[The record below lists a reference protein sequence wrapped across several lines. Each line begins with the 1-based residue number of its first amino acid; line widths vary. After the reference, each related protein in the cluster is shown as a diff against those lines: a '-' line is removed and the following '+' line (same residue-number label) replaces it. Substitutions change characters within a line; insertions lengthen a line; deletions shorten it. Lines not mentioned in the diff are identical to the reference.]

1 MRTDRFEGFHGIS
14 VLSLESRRATEIAR
28 LIENYHGVPIT
39 APAMREVPLT
49 ENAAALGFAQ
59 ELIAGTIDIVVFL
72 TGVGARA
79 LYKIISERLPPER
92 FIEALRR
99 VKVAARGPKP
109 QAVLREWNVQVTLTA
124 PEPCTWRELLRALD
138 EIPGGLHA
146 QRVAVQEYGAPN
158 PDFLDALK
166 ERGAVVQAVT
176 VYQWALPEDTSPL
189 REAVSALTNGQVPV
203 ALFTTGI
210 QVAHLFQIAEEMGR
224 QQELR
229 TAFRGVLVGSIGPST
244 SETLRHFGIHVDLE
258 PSHPKMGFLVKEAA
272 ERSAGLVPH
281 GVANQSAC

>member
-39 APAMREVPLT
+39 APAVREVPLT
-49 ENAAALGFAQ
+49 ENEAALRFAQ
-59 ELIAGTIDIVVFL
+59 ELIAGSIDIVVFL

-79 LYKIISERLPPER
+79 LYKAISERLPPER

-99 VKVAARGPKP
+99 VRVAARGPKP
-109 QAVLREWNVQVTLTA
+109 QGVLREWNVQVTLTA

-189 REAVSALTNGQVPV
+189 REAVSALTNGRVLV

-229 TAFRGVLVGSIGPST
+229 AAFRGVLVGSIGPST

-272 ERSAGLVPH
+272 ERSAGLIPH
-281 GVANQSAC
+281 GAAN

>member
-49 ENAAALGFAQ
+49 ENEAALRFAQ
-59 ELIAGTIDIVVFL
+59 ELIAGSIDIVVFL

-79 LYKIISERLPPER
+79 LHKVISESLAPER

-109 QAVLREWNVQVTLTA
+109 QAVLREWNVQVALTA

-189 REAVSALTNGQVPV
+189 REAVSALTNGRVLV

-229 TAFRGVLVGSIGPST
+229 AAFRGVLVGSIGPST

-281 GVANQSAC
+281 GAAS